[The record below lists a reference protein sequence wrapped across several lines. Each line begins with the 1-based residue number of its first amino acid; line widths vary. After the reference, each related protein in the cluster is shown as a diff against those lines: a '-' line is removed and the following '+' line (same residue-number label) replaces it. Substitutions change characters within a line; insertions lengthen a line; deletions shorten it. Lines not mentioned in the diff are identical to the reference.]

1 MRSQGELEQIPQEVV
16 KQISELETRIMT
28 DIVERIRKNGFSS
41 ASSDWQIT
49 RLQQLGESDQN
60 IQKMIRQALGDIDVS
75 LDKIFSDT
83 VYEEYYGHARSYKLF
98 GREQIPFE
106 QNTQLQELIGGIRQ
120 QTGDTFRN
128 MTNSM
133 GFAIKD
139 PFSGKITYSP
149 LMKFY
154 QDTLDAAMWDL
165 LSGGFDFNTIL
176 NRTVSRMTTSGIRWI
191 DYDSGNRNRVDVAAR
206 RAILTGFGQIQGK
219 INEQVAQ
226 ELETDRYEVS
236 AHVGARPEH
245 QKWQGRVW
253 TMEQLQR
260 VCGLG
265 TVTGLKGAN
274 CYHDYEAFPP
284 GSIRNYTDEQLEQ
297 MMKEENTPK
306 TYNGKQYTT
315 YEALQQQRRM
325 ESAMRKSRQ
334 DIKLLQEGGADEMEL
349 MLKKAKYQGQMQK
362 YREFSKV
369 MGLPEQM
376 KRVYQDGL
384 RGRFMPTKTELAE
397 MQGES
402 GISHK
407 RIPKEGKYSIN
418 RKLIESNGYKRKYN
432 GITGDSN
439 VDDAL
444 YKYAKTGLVHRDGT
458 NYEDLYILSRKT
470 GKVLGKNVSGTDS
483 FGVRVN
489 KSIVDAVK
497 NNQGDLIGLHTH
509 PDGTPPTGSDFET
522 AFKRRYSFGTVA
534 CSDGSVYTY
543 GCSDRFASARI
554 IDDTIEK
561 FKKLVDDSGK
571 KMYSNDIEAHL
582 AAIESLRKDYG
593 IWYETR

>member
-1 MRSQGELEQIPQEVV
+1 
-16 KQISELETRIMT
+16 MT

-139 PFSGKITYSP
+139 PVSGKITYSP

-236 AHVGARPEH
+236 AHVGARPDH

-253 TMEQLQR
+253 TMEQLQS

-297 MMKEENTPK
+297 MMREDNTPK
-306 TYNGKQYTT
+306 GYGEKKYTT
-315 YEALQQQRRM
+315 YEALQKQRYM
-325 ESAMRKSRQ
+325 ERCMRKTRQ
-334 DIKLLQEGGADEMEL
+334 EIKLLKSGEAPEQEII
-349 MLKKAKYQGQMQK
+349 LKKAKYQGQLQK

-384 RGRFMPTKTELAE
+384 RGKFTPTKTEFKKIEPPILKNAAGKDIIE
-397 MQGES
+397 VKRVTLTGNPNSITQLTGKKGGIERNYYDENGRQYKQISNNDHGNAKRHPYGNKGE
-402 GISHK
+402 HAHDYVYK
-407 RIPKEGKYSIN
+407 DD
-418 RKLIESNGYKRKYN
+418 KLIDRPARELTENERKEN
-432 GITGDSN
+432 LD
-439 VDDAL
+439 
-444 YKYAKTGLVHRDGT
+444 
-458 NYEDLYILSRKT
+458 IL
-470 GKVLGKNVSGTDS
+470 
-483 FGVRVN
+483 
-489 KSIVDAVK
+489 
-497 NNQGDLIGLHTH
+497 
-509 PDGTPPTGSDFET
+509 
-522 AFKRRYSFGTVA
+522 
-534 CSDGSVYTY
+534 
-543 GCSDRFASARI
+543 
-554 IDDTIEK
+554 
-561 FKKLVDDSGK
+561 
-571 KMYSNDIEAHL
+571 
-582 AAIESLRKDYG
+582 
-593 IWYETR
+593 

>member
-139 PFSGKITYSP
+139 PVSGKITYSP

-236 AHVGARPEH
+236 AHVGARPDH

-253 TMEQLQR
+253 TMEQLQS

-297 MMKEENTPK
+297 MMRKDNTPK
-306 TYNGKQYTT
+306 GYGEKKYTT
-315 YEALQQQRRM
+315 YEALQKQRYM
-325 ESAMRKSRQ
+325 ERCMRKTRQ
-334 DIKLLQEGGADEMEL
+334 EIKLLKSGEAPEQEII
-349 MLKKAKYQGQMQK
+349 LKKAKYQGQLQK

-384 RGRFMPTKTELAE
+384 RGKFTPTKTELKKIEPPILKNAAGKDIIE
-397 MQGES
+397 VKRVTLTGNPNSITQLTGKKGGIERNYYDENGRQYKQISNNDHGNAKRHPYGNKGE
-402 GISHK
+402 HAHDYVYK
-407 RIPKEGKYSIN
+407 DD
-418 RKLIESNGYKRKYN
+418 KLIDRPARELTENERKEN
-432 GITGDSN
+432 LD
-439 VDDAL
+439 
-444 YKYAKTGLVHRDGT
+444 
-458 NYEDLYILSRKT
+458 IL
-470 GKVLGKNVSGTDS
+470 
-483 FGVRVN
+483 
-489 KSIVDAVK
+489 
-497 NNQGDLIGLHTH
+497 
-509 PDGTPPTGSDFET
+509 
-522 AFKRRYSFGTVA
+522 
-534 CSDGSVYTY
+534 
-543 GCSDRFASARI
+543 
-554 IDDTIEK
+554 
-561 FKKLVDDSGK
+561 
-571 KMYSNDIEAHL
+571 
-582 AAIESLRKDYG
+582 
-593 IWYETR
+593 

>member
-28 DIVERIRKNGFSS
+28 DIVERIHKNRFSS

-284 GSIRNYTDEQLEQ
+284 GSIRNYTDKQLEQ
-297 MMKEENTPK
+297 MMREDNTPK
-306 TYNGKQYTT
+306 SYGEKKYTT
-315 YEALQQQRRM
+315 YEALQKQRYM
-325 ESAMRKSRQ
+325 ERCMRKTRQ
-334 DIKLLQEGGADEMEL
+334 EIKLLKSGEAPEQEII
-349 MLKKAKYQGQMQK
+349 LKKAKYQGQLQK
-362 YREFSKV
+362 YSEFSKA

-384 RGRFMPTKTELAE
+384 RGKFTPTKTELKKMEFPILKNAAGKDIIE
-397 MQGES
+397 VKRVTLTGNPNSITQLTGKKGGIERNYYDENGRQYKQISNNDHGNAKRHPYGNKGE
-402 GISHK
+402 HAHDYVYK
-407 RIPKEGKYSIN
+407 DD
-418 RKLIESNGYKRKYN
+418 KLIDRPARELTENERKEN
-432 GITGDSN
+432 LD
-439 VDDAL
+439 
-444 YKYAKTGLVHRDGT
+444 
-458 NYEDLYILSRKT
+458 IL
-470 GKVLGKNVSGTDS
+470 
-483 FGVRVN
+483 
-489 KSIVDAVK
+489 
-497 NNQGDLIGLHTH
+497 
-509 PDGTPPTGSDFET
+509 
-522 AFKRRYSFGTVA
+522 
-534 CSDGSVYTY
+534 
-543 GCSDRFASARI
+543 
-554 IDDTIEK
+554 
-561 FKKLVDDSGK
+561 
-571 KMYSNDIEAHL
+571 
-582 AAIESLRKDYG
+582 
-593 IWYETR
+593 

>member
-120 QTGDTFRN
+120 QTRYTFRN
-128 MTNSM
+128 MTKSM

-139 PFSGKITYSP
+139 PISGKITYSP

-206 RAILTGFGQIQGK
+206 RAILTGFRQIQGK

-236 AHVGARPEH
+236 AHVGARPTH
-245 QKWQGRVW
+245 QPWQGRVY
-253 TMEQLQR
+253 TMQQLIDI
-260 VCGLG
+260 CGLG
-265 TVTGLKGAN
+265 EIDGLHGIN
-274 CYHDYEAFPP
+274 CYHDYQAFPP
-284 GSIRNYTDEQLEQ
+284 GSIRTYTDEQLEQ
-297 MMKEENTPK
+297 MMREENTPK
-306 TYNGKQYTT
+306 SYGEKRYRT
-315 YEALQQQRRM
+315 YEALQKQRYM
-325 ESAMRKSRQ
+325 ERCMRKTRQ
-334 DIKLLQEGGADEMEL
+334 EIKLLKSGEAPEQEIL
-349 MLKKAKYQGQMQK
+349 LKKAKYQGQMQK
-362 YREFSKV
+362 YKEFSKA

-384 RGRFMPTKTELAE
+384 RGKFTPTKTEQKILEESAINDKIKAG
-397 MQGES
+397 MKAAGLRGEINLKPEIPDVS
-402 GISHK
+402 KLSFDEYHINQERQHNVTELEAK
-407 RIPKEGKYSIN
+407 RYIQNAVFSTTKWNGKF
-418 RKLIESNGYKRKYN
+418 
-432 GITGDSN
+432 
-439 VDDAL
+439 
-444 YKYAKTGLVHRDGT
+444 T
-458 NYEDLYILSRKT
+458 NYYSDE
-470 GKVLGKNVSGTDS
+470 GAA
-483 FGVRVN
+483 F
-489 KSIVDAVK
+489 VDNEAQHIK
-497 NNQGDLIGLHTH
+497 
-509 PDGTPPTGSDFET
+509 T
-522 AFKRRYSFGTVA
+522 AFKKEQY
-534 CSDGSVYTY
+534 D
-543 GCSDRFASARI
+543 
-554 IDDTIEK
+554 
-561 FKKLVDDSGK
+561 
-571 KMYSNDIEAHL
+571 EAAT
-582 AAIESLRKDYG
+582 AAMEVLKRGQS
-593 IWYETR
+593 

>member
-139 PFSGKITYSP
+139 PVSGKITYSP

-297 MMKEENTPK
+297 MMREDNTPK
-306 TYNGKQYTT
+306 SYGEKKYTT
-315 YEALQQQRRM
+315 YEALQKQRYM
-325 ESAMRKSRQ
+325 ERCMRKTRQ
-334 DIKLLQEGGADEMEL
+334 EIKLLKSGEAPEQEII
-349 MLKKAKYQGQMQK
+349 LKKAKYQGQLQK
-362 YREFSKV
+362 YSEFSKA

-384 RGRFMPTKTELAE
+384 RGKFTPTKTELKKMESPILKNAAGKDIIE
-397 MQGES
+397 VKRATLTGNPNSITQLTGKKGGIERNYYDENGRQYKQISNNDHGNAKRHPYGNKGE
-402 GISHK
+402 HAHDYVYK
-407 RIPKEGKYSIN
+407 DD
-418 RKLIESNGYKRKYN
+418 KLIDRPARELTENERKEN
-432 GITGDSN
+432 LD
-439 VDDAL
+439 
-444 YKYAKTGLVHRDGT
+444 
-458 NYEDLYILSRKT
+458 IL
-470 GKVLGKNVSGTDS
+470 
-483 FGVRVN
+483 
-489 KSIVDAVK
+489 
-497 NNQGDLIGLHTH
+497 
-509 PDGTPPTGSDFET
+509 
-522 AFKRRYSFGTVA
+522 
-534 CSDGSVYTY
+534 
-543 GCSDRFASARI
+543 
-554 IDDTIEK
+554 
-561 FKKLVDDSGK
+561 
-571 KMYSNDIEAHL
+571 
-582 AAIESLRKDYG
+582 
-593 IWYETR
+593 

>member
-16 KQISELETRIMT
+16 KRISELETRIMT
-28 DIVERIRKNGFSS
+28 DIVERIHKNGFSS

-297 MMKEENTPK
+297 MMREDNTPK
-306 TYNGKQYTT
+306 SYGEKKYTT
-315 YEALQQQRRM
+315 YEALQKQRYM
-325 ESAMRKSRQ
+325 ERCMRKTRQ
-334 DIKLLQEGGADEMEL
+334 EIKLLKSGEAPEQEII
-349 MLKKAKYQGQMQK
+349 LKKAKYQGQLQK
-362 YREFSKV
+362 YSEFSKA

-384 RGRFMPTKTELAE
+384 RGKFTPTKTELKKMEFPILKNAAGKDIIE
-397 MQGES
+397 VKRVTLTGNPNSITQLTGKKGGIERNYYDENGRQYKQISNNDHGNAKRHPYGNKGE
-402 GISHK
+402 HAHDYVYK
-407 RIPKEGKYSIN
+407 DD
-418 RKLIESNGYKRKYN
+418 KLIDRPARELTENERKEN
-432 GITGDSN
+432 LD
-439 VDDAL
+439 
-444 YKYAKTGLVHRDGT
+444 
-458 NYEDLYILSRKT
+458 IL
-470 GKVLGKNVSGTDS
+470 
-483 FGVRVN
+483 
-489 KSIVDAVK
+489 
-497 NNQGDLIGLHTH
+497 
-509 PDGTPPTGSDFET
+509 
-522 AFKRRYSFGTVA
+522 
-534 CSDGSVYTY
+534 
-543 GCSDRFASARI
+543 
-554 IDDTIEK
+554 
-561 FKKLVDDSGK
+561 
-571 KMYSNDIEAHL
+571 
-582 AAIESLRKDYG
+582 
-593 IWYETR
+593 

>member
-28 DIVERIRKNGFSS
+28 DIVERIHKNGFSS

-176 NRTVSRMTTSGIRWI
+176 NRTVSRMTTSGLRWI

-206 RAILTGFGQIQGK
+206 RAILTGFRQIQGK

-236 AHVGARPEH
+236 AHVGARPTH
-245 QKWQGRVW
+245 QPWQGRVY
-253 TMEQLQR
+253 TMQQLIDI
-260 VCGLG
+260 CGLG
-265 TVTGLKGAN
+265 EIDGLHGIN
-274 CYHDYEAFPP
+274 CYHDYQAFPP
-284 GSIRNYTDEQLEQ
+284 GSIRTYTDEQLEQ
-297 MMKEENTPK
+297 MMREENTPK
-306 TYNGKQYTT
+306 SYGEKRYRT
-315 YEALQQQRRM
+315 YEALQKQRYM
-325 ESAMRKSRQ
+325 ERCMRKTRQ
-334 DIKLLQEGGADEMEL
+334 EIKLLKSGEAPEQEIL
-349 MLKKAKYQGQMQK
+349 LKKAKYQGQMQK
-362 YREFSKV
+362 YKEFSKA

-384 RGRFMPTKTELAE
+384 RGKFTPTKTEQKILEESAINDKIKAG
-397 MQGES
+397 MKAAGLRGEINLKPEIPDVS
-402 GISHK
+402 KLSFDEYHINQERQHNVTELEAK
-407 RIPKEGKYSIN
+407 RYIQNAVFSTTKWNGKF
-418 RKLIESNGYKRKYN
+418 
-432 GITGDSN
+432 
-439 VDDAL
+439 
-444 YKYAKTGLVHRDGT
+444 T
-458 NYEDLYILSRKT
+458 NYYSDE
-470 GKVLGKNVSGTDS
+470 GAA
-483 FGVRVN
+483 F
-489 KSIVDAVK
+489 VDNEAQHIK
-497 NNQGDLIGLHTH
+497 
-509 PDGTPPTGSDFET
+509 T
-522 AFKRRYSFGTVA
+522 AFKKDQY
-534 CSDGSVYTY
+534 D
-543 GCSDRFASARI
+543 
-554 IDDTIEK
+554 
-561 FKKLVDDSGK
+561 
-571 KMYSNDIEAHL
+571 EAAT
-582 AAIESLRKDYG
+582 AAMEVLKRGQS
-593 IWYETR
+593 

>member
-28 DIVERIRKNGFSS
+28 DIVERIHKNGFSS

-128 MTNSM
+128 MTKSM

-139 PFSGKITYSP
+139 PVTGKITYSP

-206 RAILTGFGQIQGK
+206 RAILTGFRQIQGK

-236 AHVGARPEH
+236 AHVGARPTH
-245 QKWQGRVW
+245 QPWQGRVY
-253 TMEQLQR
+253 TMQQLIDI
-260 VCGLG
+260 CGLG
-265 TVTGLKGAN
+265 KIDGLHGIN
-274 CYHDYEAFPP
+274 CYHDYQAFPP
-284 GSIRNYTDEQLEQ
+284 GSIRTYTDKQLEQ
-297 MMKEENTPK
+297 MMKKENTPK
-306 TYNGKQYTT
+306 SYGEKKYTT
-315 YEALQQQRRM
+315 YEALQKQRYM
-325 ESAMRKSRQ
+325 ERCMRKTRQ
-334 DIKLLQEGGADEMEL
+334 EIKLLKSGEAPGQEII
-349 MLKKAKYQGQMQK
+349 LKKAKYQGQLQQ
-362 YREFSKV
+362 YREFSKN

-384 RGRFMPTKTELAE
+384 RGKFTPTKTELKKIEPPILKNAAGKDIIE
-397 MQGES
+397 VKRVTLTGNPNSITQLTGKKGGIERNYYDENGRQYKQISNNDHGNAKRHPYGNKGE
-402 GISHK
+402 HAHDYVYK
-407 RIPKEGKYSIN
+407 DD
-418 RKLIESNGYKRKYN
+418 KLIDRPARELTENERKEN
-432 GITGDSN
+432 LD
-439 VDDAL
+439 
-444 YKYAKTGLVHRDGT
+444 
-458 NYEDLYILSRKT
+458 IL
-470 GKVLGKNVSGTDS
+470 
-483 FGVRVN
+483 
-489 KSIVDAVK
+489 
-497 NNQGDLIGLHTH
+497 
-509 PDGTPPTGSDFET
+509 
-522 AFKRRYSFGTVA
+522 
-534 CSDGSVYTY
+534 
-543 GCSDRFASARI
+543 
-554 IDDTIEK
+554 
-561 FKKLVDDSGK
+561 
-571 KMYSNDIEAHL
+571 
-582 AAIESLRKDYG
+582 
-593 IWYETR
+593 

>member
-1 MRSQGELEQIPQEVV
+1 MTQGQLEKLPL
-16 KQISELETRIMT
+16 KISRIFSDLEIRIMT
-28 DIVERIRKNGFSS
+28 DIVRRIKENGFST

-297 MMKEENTPK
+297 MMREDNTPK
-306 TYNGKQYTT
+306 SYGEKKYTT
-315 YEALQQQRRM
+315 YEALQKQRYM
-325 ESAMRKSRQ
+325 ERCMRKTRQ
-334 DIKLLQEGGADEMEL
+334 EIKLLKSGEAPEQEII
-349 MLKKAKYQGQMQK
+349 LKKAKYQGQLQK

-384 RGRFMPTKTELAE
+384 RGKFTPTKTELKKIEPPILKNAAGKDIIE
-397 MQGES
+397 VKRVTLTGNPNSITQLTGKKGGIERNYYDENGRQYKQISNNDHGNAKRHPYGNKGE
-402 GISHK
+402 HAHDYVYK
-407 RIPKEGKYSIN
+407 DD
-418 RKLIESNGYKRKYN
+418 KLIDRPARELTENERKEN
-432 GITGDSN
+432 LD
-439 VDDAL
+439 
-444 YKYAKTGLVHRDGT
+444 
-458 NYEDLYILSRKT
+458 IL
-470 GKVLGKNVSGTDS
+470 
-483 FGVRVN
+483 
-489 KSIVDAVK
+489 
-497 NNQGDLIGLHTH
+497 
-509 PDGTPPTGSDFET
+509 
-522 AFKRRYSFGTVA
+522 
-534 CSDGSVYTY
+534 
-543 GCSDRFASARI
+543 
-554 IDDTIEK
+554 
-561 FKKLVDDSGK
+561 
-571 KMYSNDIEAHL
+571 
-582 AAIESLRKDYG
+582 
-593 IWYETR
+593 

>member
-28 DIVERIRKNGFSS
+28 DIVERIHKNGFSS

-49 RLQQLGESDQN
+49 RLQQLGESDEN

-128 MTNSM
+128 MTKSM

-139 PFSGKITYSP
+139 PISGKITYSP

-206 RAILTGFGQIQGK
+206 RAILTGFRQIQGK

-236 AHVGARPEH
+236 AHVGARPTH
-245 QKWQGRVW
+245 QPWQGRVY
-253 TMEQLQR
+253 TMQQLIDI
-260 VCGLG
+260 CGLG
-265 TVTGLKGAN
+265 EIDGLHGIN
-274 CYHDYEAFPP
+274 CYHDYQAFPP
-284 GSIRNYTDEQLEQ
+284 GSIRTYTDEQLEQ
-297 MMKEENTPK
+297 MMREENTSK
-306 TYNGKQYTT
+306 SYGEKRYRT
-315 YEALQQQRRM
+315 YEALQKQRYM
-325 ESAMRKSRQ
+325 ERCMRKTRQ
-334 DIKLLQEGGADEMEL
+334 EIKLLKSGEAPEQEIL
-349 MLKKAKYQGQMQK
+349 LKKAKYQGQMQK
-362 YREFSKV
+362 YKEFSKA

-384 RGRFMPTKTELAE
+384 RGKFTPTKTEQKILEESAINDKIKAG
-397 MQGES
+397 MKAAGLRGEINLKPEIPDVS
-402 GISHK
+402 KLSFDEYHINQERRHNVTELEAK
-407 RIPKEGKYSIN
+407 RYIQNAVFSTTKWNGKF
-418 RKLIESNGYKRKYN
+418 
-432 GITGDSN
+432 
-439 VDDAL
+439 
-444 YKYAKTGLVHRDGT
+444 T
-458 NYEDLYILSRKT
+458 NYYSDE
-470 GKVLGKNVSGTDS
+470 GAA
-483 FGVRVN
+483 F
-489 KSIVDAVK
+489 VDNEAQHIK
-497 NNQGDLIGLHTH
+497 
-509 PDGTPPTGSDFET
+509 T
-522 AFKRRYSFGTVA
+522 AFKKEQYDEVA
-534 CSDGSVYTY
+534 T
-543 GCSDRFASARI
+543 
-554 IDDTIEK
+554 
-561 FKKLVDDSGK
+561 
-571 KMYSNDIEAHL
+571 
-582 AAIESLRKDYG
+582 AAMEVLKRGRS
-593 IWYETR
+593 

>member
-297 MMKEENTPK
+297 MMREDNTPK
-306 TYNGKQYTT
+306 SYGEKKYTT
-315 YEALQQQRRM
+315 YEALQKQRYM
-325 ESAMRKSRQ
+325 ERCMRKTRQ
-334 DIKLLQEGGADEMEL
+334 EIKLLKSGEAPEQEII
-349 MLKKAKYQGQMQK
+349 LKKAKYQGQLQK
-362 YREFSKV
+362 YSEFSKA

-384 RGRFMPTKTELAE
+384 RGKFTPTKTELKKMEFPILKNAAGKDIIE
-397 MQGES
+397 VKRVTLTGNPNSITQLTGKKGGIERNYYDENGRQYKQISNNDHGNAKRHPYGNKGE
-402 GISHK
+402 HAHDYVYK
-407 RIPKEGKYSIN
+407 DD
-418 RKLIESNGYKRKYN
+418 KLIDRPARELTENERKEN
-432 GITGDSN
+432 LD
-439 VDDAL
+439 
-444 YKYAKTGLVHRDGT
+444 
-458 NYEDLYILSRKT
+458 IL
-470 GKVLGKNVSGTDS
+470 
-483 FGVRVN
+483 
-489 KSIVDAVK
+489 
-497 NNQGDLIGLHTH
+497 
-509 PDGTPPTGSDFET
+509 
-522 AFKRRYSFGTVA
+522 
-534 CSDGSVYTY
+534 
-543 GCSDRFASARI
+543 
-554 IDDTIEK
+554 
-561 FKKLVDDSGK
+561 
-571 KMYSNDIEAHL
+571 
-582 AAIESLRKDYG
+582 
-593 IWYETR
+593 

>member
-139 PFSGKITYSP
+139 PVSGKITYSP

-165 LSGGFDFNTIL
+165 FSGGFDFNTIL
-176 NRTVSRMTTSGIRWI
+176 NRTVSRMTTAGIRWI

-206 RAILTGFGQIQGK
+206 RAILTGFRQIQGK

-236 AHVGARPEH
+236 AHVGARPTH
-245 QKWQGRVW
+245 QPWQGRVY
-253 TMEQLQR
+253 TMQQLR
-260 VCGLG
+260 DICGLG
-265 TVTGLKGAN
+265 DIDGLHGIN
-274 CYHDYEAFPP
+274 CYHDYQAFPP
-284 GSIRNYTDEQLEQ
+284 GSIRTYTDEQLEQ
-297 MMKEENTPK
+297 MMREENTPK
-306 TYNGKQYTT
+306 SYGEKKYTT
-315 YEALQQQRRM
+315 YEALQKQRYM
-325 ESAMRKSRQ
+325 ERCMRKTRQ
-334 DIKLLQEGGADEMEL
+334 EIKLLKSGEAPEQEII
-349 MLKKAKYQGQMQK
+349 LKKAKYQGQMQK
-362 YREFSKV
+362 YKEFSKA

-384 RGRFMPTKTELAE
+384 RGKFTPTKTEQKILEESAINDKIKAD
-397 MQGES
+397 MKAAGLRGEINLKPEIPDVS
-402 GISHK
+402 KLSFDEYHINQERRHNVTELEAK
-407 RIPKEGKYSIN
+407 RYIQNAVFSTTKWNGKF
-418 RKLIESNGYKRKYN
+418 
-432 GITGDSN
+432 
-439 VDDAL
+439 
-444 YKYAKTGLVHRDGT
+444 T
-458 NYEDLYILSRKT
+458 NYYSDE
-470 GKVLGKNVSGTDS
+470 GAA
-483 FGVRVN
+483 F
-489 KSIVDAVK
+489 VDNEAQHIK
-497 NNQGDLIGLHTH
+497 
-509 PDGTPPTGSDFET
+509 T
-522 AFKRRYSFGTVA
+522 AFKKEQY
-534 CSDGSVYTY
+534 D
-543 GCSDRFASARI
+543 
-554 IDDTIEK
+554 
-561 FKKLVDDSGK
+561 
-571 KMYSNDIEAHL
+571 EAAT
-582 AAIESLRKDYG
+582 AAMEVLKRGRS
-593 IWYETR
+593 

>member
-139 PFSGKITYSP
+139 PVSGKITYSP

-236 AHVGARPEH
+236 AHVGARPDH

-253 TMEQLQR
+253 TMEQLQS

-297 MMKEENTPK
+297 MMREDNTPK
-306 TYNGKQYTT
+306 GYGEKKYTT
-315 YEALQQQRRM
+315 YEALQKQRYM
-325 ESAMRKSRQ
+325 ERCMRKTRQ
-334 DIKLLQEGGADEMEL
+334 EIKLLKSGEAPEQEII
-349 MLKKAKYQGQMQK
+349 LKKAKYQGQLQK

-384 RGRFMPTKTELAE
+384 RGKFTPTKTEFKKIEPPILKNAAGKDIIE
-397 MQGES
+397 VKRVTLTGNPNSITQLTGKKGGIERNYYDENGRQYKQISNNDHGNAKRHPYGNKGE
-402 GISHK
+402 HAHDYVYK
-407 RIPKEGKYSIN
+407 DD
-418 RKLIESNGYKRKYN
+418 KLI
-432 GITGDSN
+432 
-439 VDDAL
+439 
-444 YKYAKTGLVHRDGT
+444 
-458 NYEDLYILSRKT
+458 
-470 GKVLGKNVSGTDS
+470 
-483 FGVRVN
+483 
-489 KSIVDAVK
+489 
-497 NNQGDLIGLHTH
+497 
-509 PDGTPPTGSDFET
+509 
-522 AFKRRYSFGTVA
+522 
-534 CSDGSVYTY
+534 
-543 GCSDRFASARI
+543 DRPAREL
-554 IDDTIEK
+554 TE
-561 FKKLVDDSGK
+561 
-571 KMYSNDIEAHL
+571 N
-582 AAIESLRKDYG
+582 
-593 IWYETR
+593 

>member
-139 PFSGKITYSP
+139 LVSGKITYSP

-191 DYDSGNRNRVDVAAR
+191 DYNSGNRNRVDVAAR
-206 RAILTGFGQIQGK
+206 RAILTGFRQIQGK

-236 AHVGARPEH
+236 AHVGARPTH
-245 QKWQGRVW
+245 QPWQGRVY
-253 TMEQLQR
+253 TMQQMIDI
-260 VCGLG
+260 CGLG
-265 TVTGLKGAN
+265 DIDGLHGIN
-274 CYHDYEAFPP
+274 CYHDYQAFPP
-284 GSIRNYTDEQLEQ
+284 ESIRTYTDEQLEQ
-297 MMKEENTPK
+297 MMREENTPK
-306 TYNGKQYTT
+306 SYGEKKYTT
-315 YEALQQQRRM
+315 YEALQKQRYM
-325 ESAMRKSRQ
+325 ERCMRKTRQ
-334 DIKLLQEGGADEMEL
+334 EIKLLKSGEAPEQEII
-349 MLKKAKYQGQMQK
+349 LKKAKYQGQLQK

-384 RGRFMPTKTELAE
+384 RGKFTPTKTELKKIEPPILKNAAGKDIIE
-397 MQGES
+397 VKKVTLTGNPNSITQLTGKKGGIERNYYDENGRQYKQISNNDHGNAKRHPYGNKGE
-402 GISHK
+402 HAHDYVYK
-407 RIPKEGKYSIN
+407 DD
-418 RKLIESNGYKRKYN
+418 KLIDRPARELTENERKEN
-432 GITGDSN
+432 LD
-439 VDDAL
+439 
-444 YKYAKTGLVHRDGT
+444 
-458 NYEDLYILSRKT
+458 IL
-470 GKVLGKNVSGTDS
+470 
-483 FGVRVN
+483 
-489 KSIVDAVK
+489 
-497 NNQGDLIGLHTH
+497 
-509 PDGTPPTGSDFET
+509 
-522 AFKRRYSFGTVA
+522 
-534 CSDGSVYTY
+534 
-543 GCSDRFASARI
+543 
-554 IDDTIEK
+554 
-561 FKKLVDDSGK
+561 
-571 KMYSNDIEAHL
+571 
-582 AAIESLRKDYG
+582 
-593 IWYETR
+593 

>member
-139 PFSGKITYSP
+139 PVSGKITYSP

-236 AHVGARPEH
+236 AHVGARPDH

-253 TMEQLQR
+253 TMEQLQS

-297 MMKEENTPK
+297 MMREDNTPK
-306 TYNGKQYTT
+306 GYGEKKYTT
-315 YEALQQQRRM
+315 YEALQKQRYM
-325 ESAMRKSRQ
+325 ERCMRKTRQ
-334 DIKLLQEGGADEMEL
+334 EIKLLKSGEAPEQEII
-349 MLKKAKYQGQMQK
+349 LKKAKYQGQLQK

-384 RGRFMPTKTELAE
+384 RGKFTPTKTEFKKIEPPILKNAAGKDIIE
-397 MQGES
+397 VKRVTLTGNPNSITQLTGKKGGIERNYYDENGRQYKQISNNDHGNAKRHPYGNKGE
-402 GISHK
+402 HAHDYVYK
-407 RIPKEGKYSIN
+407 DD
-418 RKLIESNGYKRKYN
+418 KLIDRPARELTENERKEN
-432 GITGDSN
+432 LD
-439 VDDAL
+439 
-444 YKYAKTGLVHRDGT
+444 
-458 NYEDLYILSRKT
+458 IL
-470 GKVLGKNVSGTDS
+470 
-483 FGVRVN
+483 
-489 KSIVDAVK
+489 
-497 NNQGDLIGLHTH
+497 
-509 PDGTPPTGSDFET
+509 
-522 AFKRRYSFGTVA
+522 
-534 CSDGSVYTY
+534 
-543 GCSDRFASARI
+543 
-554 IDDTIEK
+554 
-561 FKKLVDDSGK
+561 
-571 KMYSNDIEAHL
+571 
-582 AAIESLRKDYG
+582 
-593 IWYETR
+593 

>member
-139 PFSGKITYSP
+139 PVSGKITYSP

-236 AHVGARPEH
+236 AHVGARPDH

-253 TMEQLQR
+253 TMEQLQS

-297 MMKEENTPK
+297 MMREDNTPK
-306 TYNGKQYTT
+306 SYGEKKYTT
-315 YEALQQQRRM
+315 YEALQKQRYM
-325 ESAMRKSRQ
+325 ERCMRKTRQ
-334 DIKLLQEGGADEMEL
+334 EIKLLKSGEAPEQEII
-349 MLKKAKYQGQMQK
+349 LKKAKYQGQLQK
-362 YREFSKV
+362 YSEFSKA

-384 RGRFMPTKTELAE
+384 RGKFTPTKTELKKMESPILKNAAGKDIIE
-397 MQGES
+397 VKRVTLTGNPNSITQLTGKKGGIERNYYDENGRQYKQISNNDHGNAKRHPYGNKGE
-402 GISHK
+402 HAHDYVYK
-407 RIPKEGKYSIN
+407 DD
-418 RKLIESNGYKRKYN
+418 KLIDRPARELTENERKEN
-432 GITGDSN
+432 LD
-439 VDDAL
+439 
-444 YKYAKTGLVHRDGT
+444 
-458 NYEDLYILSRKT
+458 IL
-470 GKVLGKNVSGTDS
+470 
-483 FGVRVN
+483 
-489 KSIVDAVK
+489 
-497 NNQGDLIGLHTH
+497 
-509 PDGTPPTGSDFET
+509 
-522 AFKRRYSFGTVA
+522 
-534 CSDGSVYTY
+534 
-543 GCSDRFASARI
+543 
-554 IDDTIEK
+554 
-561 FKKLVDDSGK
+561 
-571 KMYSNDIEAHL
+571 
-582 AAIESLRKDYG
+582 
-593 IWYETR
+593 

>member
-139 PFSGKITYSP
+139 PVSGKITYSP

-226 ELETDRYEVS
+226 ELEADRYEVS
-236 AHVGARPEH
+236 AHVGARPDH

-253 TMEQLQR
+253 TMEQLQS

-297 MMKEENTPK
+297 MMREDNTPK
-306 TYNGKQYTT
+306 GYGEKKYTT
-315 YEALQQQRRM
+315 YEALQKQRYM
-325 ESAMRKSRQ
+325 ERCMRKTRQ
-334 DIKLLQEGGADEMEL
+334 EIKLLKSGEAPEQEII
-349 MLKKAKYQGQMQK
+349 LKKAKYQGQLQK

-384 RGRFMPTKTELAE
+384 RGKFTPTKTEFKKIEPPILKNAAGKDIIE
-397 MQGES
+397 VKRVTLTGNPNSITQLTGKKGGIERNYYDENGRQYKQISNNDHGNAKRHPYGNKGE
-402 GISHK
+402 HAHDYVYK
-407 RIPKEGKYSIN
+407 DD
-418 RKLIESNGYKRKYN
+418 KLIDRPARELTENERKEN
-432 GITGDSN
+432 LD
-439 VDDAL
+439 
-444 YKYAKTGLVHRDGT
+444 
-458 NYEDLYILSRKT
+458 IL
-470 GKVLGKNVSGTDS
+470 
-483 FGVRVN
+483 
-489 KSIVDAVK
+489 
-497 NNQGDLIGLHTH
+497 
-509 PDGTPPTGSDFET
+509 
-522 AFKRRYSFGTVA
+522 
-534 CSDGSVYTY
+534 
-543 GCSDRFASARI
+543 
-554 IDDTIEK
+554 
-561 FKKLVDDSGK
+561 
-571 KMYSNDIEAHL
+571 
-582 AAIESLRKDYG
+582 
-593 IWYETR
+593 

>member
-1 MRSQGELEQIPQEVV
+1 MRSQGELEQIPQKVV

-128 MTNSM
+128 MTKSM

-139 PFSGKITYSP
+139 PVNGKITYSP

-154 QDTLDAAMWDL
+154 QDTLDAALWDL

-176 NRTVSRMTTSGIRWI
+176 NRTVSRMTTSGLRWI

-206 RAILTGFGQIQGK
+206 RAILTGFRQIQGK

-236 AHVGARPEH
+236 AHVGARPTH
-245 QKWQGRVW
+245 QPWQGRVY
-253 TMEQLQR
+253 TMQQLIEI
-260 VCGLG
+260 CGLG
-265 TVTGLKGAN
+265 DIDGLHGIN
-274 CYHDYEAFPP
+274 CYHDYQAFPP
-284 GSIRNYTDEQLEQ
+284 GSIRTYTDEQLEQ
-297 MMKEENTPK
+297 MMREENTPK
-306 TYNGKQYTT
+306 SYGEKKCTT
-315 YEALQQQRRM
+315 YEALQKQRYM
-325 ESAMRKSRQ
+325 ERCMRKTRQ
-334 DIKLLQEGGADEMEL
+334 EIKLLKSGEAPEQEII
-349 MLKKAKYQGQMQK
+349 LKKAKYQGQLQK
-362 YREFSKV
+362 YSEFSKA

-384 RGRFMPTKTELAE
+384 RGKFTPTKTELKKIEPPILKNAAGKDIIE
-397 MQGES
+397 VKRVTLTGNPNSITQLTGKKGGIERNYYDENGRQYKQISNNDHGNAKRHPYGNRGE
-402 GISHK
+402 HAHDYVYK
-407 RIPKEGKYSIN
+407 DD
-418 RKLIESNGYKRKYN
+418 KLIDRPARELTENERKEN
-432 GITGDSN
+432 LD
-439 VDDAL
+439 
-444 YKYAKTGLVHRDGT
+444 
-458 NYEDLYILSRKT
+458 IL
-470 GKVLGKNVSGTDS
+470 
-483 FGVRVN
+483 
-489 KSIVDAVK
+489 
-497 NNQGDLIGLHTH
+497 
-509 PDGTPPTGSDFET
+509 
-522 AFKRRYSFGTVA
+522 
-534 CSDGSVYTY
+534 
-543 GCSDRFASARI
+543 
-554 IDDTIEK
+554 
-561 FKKLVDDSGK
+561 
-571 KMYSNDIEAHL
+571 
-582 AAIESLRKDYG
+582 
-593 IWYETR
+593 

>member
-28 DIVERIRKNGFSS
+28 DIVERIHKNGFSS

-49 RLQQLGESDQN
+49 RLQQLGESDEN

-128 MTNSM
+128 MTKSM

-139 PFSGKITYSP
+139 PVTGKITYSP

-206 RAILTGFGQIQGK
+206 RAILTGFRQIQGK

-236 AHVGARPEH
+236 AHVGARPTH
-245 QKWQGRVW
+245 QPWQGRVY
-253 TMEQLQR
+253 TMQQLIDI
-260 VCGLG
+260 CGLG
-265 TVTGLKGAN
+265 EIDGLHGIN
-274 CYHDYEAFPP
+274 CYHDYQAFPP
-284 GSIRNYTDEQLEQ
+284 GSIRTYTDEQLEQ
-297 MMKEENTPK
+297 MIKEENTPK
-306 TYNGKQYTT
+306 EYKGKKYTT
-315 YEALQQQRRM
+315 YEALQKQRYIERC
-325 ESAMRKSRQ
+325 MRKSRQ
-334 DIKLLQEGGADEMEL
+334 EIKLLKAGEAPEQEII
-349 MLKKAKYQGQMQK
+349 LKKARYQGQLQQ
-362 YREFSKV
+362 YSEFSKT

-384 RGRFMPTKTELAE
+384 RGKFTPTKTELKKIEPPILKNAAGKDIIE
-397 MQGES
+397 V
-402 GISHK
+402 K
-407 RIPKEGKYSIN
+407 RITLTGTPNSITQLTGKKGGIERNYYDENGRQYKQISN
-418 RKLIESNGYKRKYN
+418 NDHGNAKRHPYGNKGEHAHDYVYKDDKLIGRPTRELTENEKKEN
-432 GITGDSN
+432 LD
-439 VDDAL
+439 
-444 YKYAKTGLVHRDGT
+444 
-458 NYEDLYILSRKT
+458 IL
-470 GKVLGKNVSGTDS
+470 
-483 FGVRVN
+483 
-489 KSIVDAVK
+489 
-497 NNQGDLIGLHTH
+497 
-509 PDGTPPTGSDFET
+509 
-522 AFKRRYSFGTVA
+522 
-534 CSDGSVYTY
+534 
-543 GCSDRFASARI
+543 
-554 IDDTIEK
+554 
-561 FKKLVDDSGK
+561 
-571 KMYSNDIEAHL
+571 
-582 AAIESLRKDYG
+582 
-593 IWYETR
+593 

>member
-28 DIVERIRKNGFSS
+28 DIVERIHKNRFSS

-297 MMKEENTPK
+297 MMREDNTPK
-306 TYNGKQYTT
+306 SYGEKKYTT
-315 YEALQQQRRM
+315 YEALQKQRYM
-325 ESAMRKSRQ
+325 ERCMRKTRQ
-334 DIKLLQEGGADEMEL
+334 EIKLLKSGEAPEQEII
-349 MLKKAKYQGQMQK
+349 LKKAKYQGQLQK
-362 YREFSKV
+362 YSEFSKA

-384 RGRFMPTKTELAE
+384 RGKFTPTKTELKKMEFPILKNAAGKDIIE
-397 MQGES
+397 VKRVTLTGNPNSITQLTGKKGGIERNYYDENGRQYKQISNNDHGNAKRHPYGNKGE
-402 GISHK
+402 HAHDYVYK
-407 RIPKEGKYSIN
+407 DD
-418 RKLIESNGYKRKYN
+418 KLIDRPARELTENERKEN
-432 GITGDSN
+432 LD
-439 VDDAL
+439 
-444 YKYAKTGLVHRDGT
+444 
-458 NYEDLYILSRKT
+458 IL
-470 GKVLGKNVSGTDS
+470 
-483 FGVRVN
+483 
-489 KSIVDAVK
+489 
-497 NNQGDLIGLHTH
+497 
-509 PDGTPPTGSDFET
+509 
-522 AFKRRYSFGTVA
+522 
-534 CSDGSVYTY
+534 
-543 GCSDRFASARI
+543 
-554 IDDTIEK
+554 
-561 FKKLVDDSGK
+561 
-571 KMYSNDIEAHL
+571 
-582 AAIESLRKDYG
+582 
-593 IWYETR
+593 

>member
-106 QNTQLQELIGGIRQ
+106 QNTQLQELSGGIRQ

-154 QDTLDAAMWDL
+154 QDILDAAMWDL
-165 LSGGFDFNTIL
+165 FSGGFDFNTIL
-176 NRTVSRMTTSGIRWI
+176 NRTVSRMTTSGLRWI

-206 RAILTGFGQIQGK
+206 RAILTGFRQIQGK

-236 AHVGARPEH
+236 AHVGARPDH

-253 TMEQLQR
+253 TMEQLQS

-297 MMKEENTPK
+297 MMREDNTPK
-306 TYNGKQYTT
+306 SYGEKKYTT
-315 YEALQQQRRM
+315 YEALQKQRYM
-325 ESAMRKSRQ
+325 ERCMRKTRQ
-334 DIKLLQEGGADEMEL
+334 EIKLLKSGEAPEQEII
-349 MLKKAKYQGQMQK
+349 LKKAKYQGQLQK

-384 RGRFMPTKTELAE
+384 RGKFTPTKTELKKIEPPILKNAAGKDIIE
-397 MQGES
+397 VKRVTLTGNPNSITQLTGKKGGIERNYYDENGRQYKQISNNDHGNAKRHPYGNKGE
-402 GISHK
+402 HAHDYVYK
-407 RIPKEGKYSIN
+407 DD
-418 RKLIESNGYKRKYN
+418 KLIDRPARELTENERKEN
-432 GITGDSN
+432 LD
-439 VDDAL
+439 
-444 YKYAKTGLVHRDGT
+444 
-458 NYEDLYILSRKT
+458 IL
-470 GKVLGKNVSGTDS
+470 
-483 FGVRVN
+483 
-489 KSIVDAVK
+489 
-497 NNQGDLIGLHTH
+497 
-509 PDGTPPTGSDFET
+509 
-522 AFKRRYSFGTVA
+522 
-534 CSDGSVYTY
+534 
-543 GCSDRFASARI
+543 
-554 IDDTIEK
+554 
-561 FKKLVDDSGK
+561 
-571 KMYSNDIEAHL
+571 
-582 AAIESLRKDYG
+582 
-593 IWYETR
+593 

>member
-139 PFSGKITYSP
+139 LVSGKITYSP

-191 DYDSGNRNRVDVAAR
+191 DYNSGNRNRVDVAAR
-206 RAILTGFGQIQGK
+206 RAILTGFRQIQGK

-236 AHVGARPEH
+236 AHVGARPTH
-245 QKWQGRVW
+245 QPWQGRVY
-253 TMEQLQR
+253 TMQQMIDI
-260 VCGLG
+260 CGLG
-265 TVTGLKGAN
+265 DIDGLHGIN
-274 CYHDYEAFPP
+274 CYHDYQAFPP
-284 GSIRNYTDEQLEQ
+284 GSIRTYTDEQLEQ
-297 MMKEENTPK
+297 MMREENTPK
-306 TYNGKQYTT
+306 SYGEKKYTT
-315 YEALQQQRRM
+315 YEALQKQRYM
-325 ESAMRKSRQ
+325 ERCMRKTRQ
-334 DIKLLQEGGADEMEL
+334 EIKLLKSGEAPEQEII
-349 MLKKAKYQGQMQK
+349 LKKAKYQGQLQK

-384 RGRFMPTKTELAE
+384 RGKFTPTKTELKKIEPPILKNAAGKDIIE
-397 MQGES
+397 VKKVTLTGNPNSITQLTGKKGGIERNYYDENGRQYKQISNNDHGNAKRHPYGNKGE
-402 GISHK
+402 HAHDYVYK
-407 RIPKEGKYSIN
+407 DD
-418 RKLIESNGYKRKYN
+418 KLIDRPARELTENERKEN
-432 GITGDSN
+432 LD
-439 VDDAL
+439 
-444 YKYAKTGLVHRDGT
+444 
-458 NYEDLYILSRKT
+458 IL
-470 GKVLGKNVSGTDS
+470 
-483 FGVRVN
+483 
-489 KSIVDAVK
+489 
-497 NNQGDLIGLHTH
+497 
-509 PDGTPPTGSDFET
+509 
-522 AFKRRYSFGTVA
+522 
-534 CSDGSVYTY
+534 
-543 GCSDRFASARI
+543 
-554 IDDTIEK
+554 
-561 FKKLVDDSGK
+561 
-571 KMYSNDIEAHL
+571 
-582 AAIESLRKDYG
+582 
-593 IWYETR
+593 

>member
-28 DIVERIRKNGFSS
+28 DIVERIHKNRFSS

-83 VYEEYYGHARSYKLF
+83 VYEEYYGHASSYKLF

-297 MMKEENTPK
+297 MMREDNTPK
-306 TYNGKQYTT
+306 SYGEKKYTT
-315 YEALQQQRRM
+315 YEALQKQRYM
-325 ESAMRKSRQ
+325 ERCMRKTRQ
-334 DIKLLQEGGADEMEL
+334 EIKLLKSGEAPEQEII
-349 MLKKAKYQGQMQK
+349 LKKAKYQGQLQK
-362 YREFSKV
+362 YSEFSKA

-384 RGRFMPTKTELAE
+384 RGKFTPTKTELKKMEFPILKNAAGKDIIE
-397 MQGES
+397 VKRVTLTGNPNSITQLTGKKGGIERNYYDENGRQYKQISNNDHGNAKRHPYGNKGE
-402 GISHK
+402 HAHDYVYK
-407 RIPKEGKYSIN
+407 DD
-418 RKLIESNGYKRKYN
+418 KLIDRPARELTENERKEN
-432 GITGDSN
+432 LD
-439 VDDAL
+439 
-444 YKYAKTGLVHRDGT
+444 
-458 NYEDLYILSRKT
+458 IL
-470 GKVLGKNVSGTDS
+470 
-483 FGVRVN
+483 
-489 KSIVDAVK
+489 
-497 NNQGDLIGLHTH
+497 
-509 PDGTPPTGSDFET
+509 
-522 AFKRRYSFGTVA
+522 
-534 CSDGSVYTY
+534 
-543 GCSDRFASARI
+543 
-554 IDDTIEK
+554 
-561 FKKLVDDSGK
+561 
-571 KMYSNDIEAHL
+571 
-582 AAIESLRKDYG
+582 
-593 IWYETR
+593 

>member
-128 MTNSM
+128 MTKSM

-139 PFSGKITYSP
+139 PISGKITYSP

-176 NRTVSRMTTSGIRWI
+176 NRTVSRMTTSGLRWI

-206 RAILTGFGQIQGK
+206 RAILTGFRQIQGK

-236 AHVGARPEH
+236 AHVGARPTH
-245 QKWQGRVW
+245 QPWQGRVY
-253 TMEQLQR
+253 TMQQLIDI
-260 VCGLG
+260 CGLG
-265 TVTGLKGAN
+265 DIDGLHGIN
-274 CYHDYEAFPP
+274 CYHDYQAFPP
-284 GSIRNYTDEQLEQ
+284 GSIRTYTDEQLEQ
-297 MMKEENTPK
+297 MMREENTPK
-306 TYNGKQYTT
+306 SYGEKKYTT
-315 YEALQQQRRM
+315 YEALQKQRYM
-325 ESAMRKSRQ
+325 ERCMRKTRQ
-334 DIKLLQEGGADEMEL
+334 EIKLLKSGEAPKQEII
-349 MLKKAKYQGQMQK
+349 LKKAKYQGQMQK
-362 YREFSKV
+362 YSEFSKA

-384 RGRFMPTKTELAE
+384 RGKFTPTKTELKKIDPPILKNAAGKDIIE
-397 MQGES
+397 VKRVTLTGNPNSITQLTGKKGGIERNYYDENGRQYKQISNNDHGNAKRHPYGNKGE
-402 GISHK
+402 HAHDYVYK
-407 RIPKEGKYSIN
+407 DD
-418 RKLIESNGYKRKYN
+418 KLIDRPARELTENERKEN
-432 GITGDSN
+432 LD
-439 VDDAL
+439 
-444 YKYAKTGLVHRDGT
+444 
-458 NYEDLYILSRKT
+458 IL
-470 GKVLGKNVSGTDS
+470 
-483 FGVRVN
+483 
-489 KSIVDAVK
+489 
-497 NNQGDLIGLHTH
+497 
-509 PDGTPPTGSDFET
+509 
-522 AFKRRYSFGTVA
+522 
-534 CSDGSVYTY
+534 
-543 GCSDRFASARI
+543 
-554 IDDTIEK
+554 
-561 FKKLVDDSGK
+561 
-571 KMYSNDIEAHL
+571 
-582 AAIESLRKDYG
+582 
-593 IWYETR
+593 

>member
-139 PFSGKITYSP
+139 PVSGKITYSP

-236 AHVGARPEH
+236 AHVGARPDH

-253 TMEQLQR
+253 TMEQLQS

-297 MMKEENTPK
+297 MMREDNTPK
-306 TYNGKQYTT
+306 GYGEKKYTT
-315 YEALQQQRRM
+315 YEALQKQRYM
-325 ESAMRKSRQ
+325 ERCMRKTRQ
-334 DIKLLQEGGADEMEL
+334 EIKLLKSGEAPEQEII
-349 MLKKAKYQGQMQK
+349 LKKAKYQGQLQK

-384 RGRFMPTKTELAE
+384 RGKFTPTKTELKKIEPPILKNAAGKDIIE
-397 MQGES
+397 VKRVTLTGNPNSITQLTGKKGGIERNYYDENGRQYKQISNNDHGNAKRHPYGNKGE
-402 GISHK
+402 HAHDYVYK
-407 RIPKEGKYSIN
+407 DD
-418 RKLIESNGYKRKYN
+418 KLIDRPARELTENERKEN
-432 GITGDSN
+432 LD
-439 VDDAL
+439 
-444 YKYAKTGLVHRDGT
+444 
-458 NYEDLYILSRKT
+458 IL
-470 GKVLGKNVSGTDS
+470 
-483 FGVRVN
+483 
-489 KSIVDAVK
+489 
-497 NNQGDLIGLHTH
+497 
-509 PDGTPPTGSDFET
+509 
-522 AFKRRYSFGTVA
+522 
-534 CSDGSVYTY
+534 
-543 GCSDRFASARI
+543 
-554 IDDTIEK
+554 
-561 FKKLVDDSGK
+561 
-571 KMYSNDIEAHL
+571 
-582 AAIESLRKDYG
+582 
-593 IWYETR
+593 

>member
-139 PFSGKITYSP
+139 PVSGKITYSP

-297 MMKEENTPK
+297 MMREDNTPK
-306 TYNGKQYTT
+306 SYGEKKYTT
-315 YEALQQQRRM
+315 YEALQKQRYM
-325 ESAMRKSRQ
+325 ERCMRKTRQ
-334 DIKLLQEGGADEMEL
+334 EIKLLKSGEAPEQEII
-349 MLKKAKYQGQMQK
+349 LKKAKYQGQLQK
-362 YREFSKV
+362 YSEFSKA

-384 RGRFMPTKTELAE
+384 RGKFTPTKTELKKMESPILKNAAGKDIIE
-397 MQGES
+397 VKRVTLTGNPNSITQLTGKKGGIERNYYDENGRQYKQISNNDHGNAKRHPYGNKGE
-402 GISHK
+402 HAHDYVYK
-407 RIPKEGKYSIN
+407 DD
-418 RKLIESNGYKRKYN
+418 KLIDRPARELTENERKEN
-432 GITGDSN
+432 LD
-439 VDDAL
+439 
-444 YKYAKTGLVHRDGT
+444 
-458 NYEDLYILSRKT
+458 IL
-470 GKVLGKNVSGTDS
+470 
-483 FGVRVN
+483 
-489 KSIVDAVK
+489 
-497 NNQGDLIGLHTH
+497 
-509 PDGTPPTGSDFET
+509 
-522 AFKRRYSFGTVA
+522 
-534 CSDGSVYTY
+534 
-543 GCSDRFASARI
+543 
-554 IDDTIEK
+554 
-561 FKKLVDDSGK
+561 
-571 KMYSNDIEAHL
+571 
-582 AAIESLRKDYG
+582 
-593 IWYETR
+593 

>member
-139 PFSGKITYSP
+139 PVSGKITYSP

-236 AHVGARPEH
+236 AHVGARPDH

-253 TMEQLQR
+253 TMEQLR
-260 VCGLG
+260 DICGLG
-265 TVTGLKGAN
+265 DIDGLHGIN
-274 CYHDYEAFPP
+274 CYHDYQAFPP

-297 MMKEENTPK
+297 MMREDNTPK
-306 TYNGKQYTT
+306 SYGEKKYTT
-315 YEALQQQRRM
+315 YEALQKQRYM
-325 ESAMRKSRQ
+325 ERCMRKTRQ
-334 DIKLLQEGGADEMEL
+334 EIKLLKSGEAPEQEII
-349 MLKKAKYQGQMQK
+349 LKKAKYQGQLQK
-362 YREFSKV
+362 YSEFSKA

-384 RGRFMPTKTELAE
+384 RGKFTPTKTELKKMESPILKNAAGKDIIE
-397 MQGES
+397 VKRVTLTGNPNSITQLTGKKGGIERNYYDENGRQYKQISNNDHGNAKRHPYGNKGE
-402 GISHK
+402 HAHDYVYK
-407 RIPKEGKYSIN
+407 DD
-418 RKLIESNGYKRKYN
+418 KLIDRPARELTENERKEN
-432 GITGDSN
+432 LD
-439 VDDAL
+439 
-444 YKYAKTGLVHRDGT
+444 
-458 NYEDLYILSRKT
+458 IL
-470 GKVLGKNVSGTDS
+470 
-483 FGVRVN
+483 
-489 KSIVDAVK
+489 
-497 NNQGDLIGLHTH
+497 
-509 PDGTPPTGSDFET
+509 
-522 AFKRRYSFGTVA
+522 
-534 CSDGSVYTY
+534 
-543 GCSDRFASARI
+543 
-554 IDDTIEK
+554 
-561 FKKLVDDSGK
+561 
-571 KMYSNDIEAHL
+571 
-582 AAIESLRKDYG
+582 
-593 IWYETR
+593 

>member
-28 DIVERIRKNGFSS
+28 DIVERIHKNRFSS

-274 CYHDYEAFPP
+274 CYHNYEAFPP

-297 MMKEENTPK
+297 MMREDNTPK
-306 TYNGKQYTT
+306 SYGEKKYTT
-315 YEALQQQRRM
+315 YEALQKQRYM
-325 ESAMRKSRQ
+325 ERCMRKTRQ
-334 DIKLLQEGGADEMEL
+334 EIKLLKSGEAPEQEII
-349 MLKKAKYQGQMQK
+349 LKKAKYQGQLQK
-362 YREFSKV
+362 YSEFSKA

-376 KRVYQDGL
+376 ERVYQDGL
-384 RGRFMPTKTELAE
+384 RGKFTPTKTELKKMEFPILKNAAGKDIIE
-397 MQGES
+397 VKRVTLTGNPNSITQLTGKKGGIERNYYDENGRQYKQISNNDHGNAKRHPYGNKGE
-402 GISHK
+402 HAHDYVYK
-407 RIPKEGKYSIN
+407 DD
-418 RKLIESNGYKRKYN
+418 KLIDRPARELTENERKEN
-432 GITGDSN
+432 LD
-439 VDDAL
+439 
-444 YKYAKTGLVHRDGT
+444 
-458 NYEDLYILSRKT
+458 IL
-470 GKVLGKNVSGTDS
+470 
-483 FGVRVN
+483 
-489 KSIVDAVK
+489 
-497 NNQGDLIGLHTH
+497 
-509 PDGTPPTGSDFET
+509 
-522 AFKRRYSFGTVA
+522 
-534 CSDGSVYTY
+534 
-543 GCSDRFASARI
+543 
-554 IDDTIEK
+554 
-561 FKKLVDDSGK
+561 
-571 KMYSNDIEAHL
+571 
-582 AAIESLRKDYG
+582 
-593 IWYETR
+593 